1 MKKKTVIAC
10 LLTGWL
16 LAGGAFAQIKKGKA
30 RPLETKI
37 WMRNVNGPFC
47 TDLGKLL
54 KEGPADDKAWAKA
67 TEDAQLLSEAG
78 HVLMADGRCPDAVWA
93 DAAKQLR
100 EGSEAVL
107 KALEAKDAADA
118 RNQFAKVTGAC
129 KACHSAH
136 RK

>member
-1 MKKKTVIAC
+1 MKKSITIASMIGC
-10 LLTGWL
+10 LL
-16 LAGGAFAQIKKGKA
+16 LAGAFAQIKKGKA

-78 HVLMADGRCPDAVWA
+78 HVLMADGRCPDAAWA

-100 EGSEAVL
+100 EGSEALL
-107 KALEAKDAADA
+107 KALEAKDVAAA
-118 RNQFAKVTGAC
+118 RDQFAQVTGAC